1 MTNSSPWKDPAFFNL
16 VNHLFR
22 LGPSIPWRT
31 VSHHQRLF
39 LAIST
44 EMSQLSTPPK
54 KWVNYQPPQKNE
66 STINPPKKNRCEKS
80 PSFSHVPT
88 GRFLSTTFFR
98 WPRIHAAWS
107 SGRRRLA
114 AWNVW
119 RIQLLGDDWL
129 LVAPWLVGLDHFL
142 WLSIYMI

>member
-1 MTNSSPWKDPAFFNL
+1 
-16 VNHLFR
+16 
-22 LGPSIPWRT
+22 
-31 VSHHQRLF
+31 
-39 LAIST
+39 
-44 EMSQLSTPPK
+44 MSQLSTPPK
-54 KWVNYQPPQKNE
+54 KNE

-142 WLSIYMI
+142 WLSRKFPYTWSRNGQTSWFLKDFLGRWSRNGCHILHVWYIYLHDWEIYVGQMLVNIP